1 MSIANEEYNSQ
12 RVQSKAIET
21 NNLRLEL
28 IKKLNET
35 LDAQKAGVKLVVDE
49 GESLFLV
56 PSNFHIQT
64 KAQKVNYKG

>member
-21 NNLRLEL
+21 TPRLEL

-35 LDAQKAGVKLVVDE
+35 LDAQKTVL
-49 GESLFLV
+49 
-56 PSNFHIQT
+56 N
-64 KAQKVNYKG
+64 